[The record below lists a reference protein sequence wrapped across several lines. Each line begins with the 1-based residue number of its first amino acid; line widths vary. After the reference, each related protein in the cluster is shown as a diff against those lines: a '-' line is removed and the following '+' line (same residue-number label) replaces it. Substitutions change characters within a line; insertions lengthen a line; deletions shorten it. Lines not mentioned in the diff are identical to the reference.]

1 MKIVRIIARLNVGG
15 PAIHAV
21 LLTHEF
27 RKRGYEALLVTGPVP
42 ETEGNMEYYASKW
55 NVPFIQI
62 QELIRP
68 LAPMKDCVAFWKIY
82 RILRREKPD
91 IVHTHTAKAG
101 TLGRAAA
108 LLAGI
113 PTIVH
118 TFHGNVLD
126 GYFSPAKTRL
136 FLFIERFL
144 ARFTD
149 RLITVS
155 KSQADELTKRYRI
168 GKPDKMEVVRLG
180 IDLDP
185 FREAEG
191 ARHENTEHS
200 EARPLVVGWVGRL
213 TEIKDPLF
221 FVDVAAAMKSSGAIA
236 RYVMV
241 GDGPLRNA
249 IEARIS
255 KYGLQEDFRL
265 SGWQREMSKVYSG
278 IDLMVLT
285 SVNEGTPVTMIEAM
299 ATGHSFV
306 AFNVGGLAD
315 LMVGIAQE
323 HEGFDVFDN
332 GILVGPRDVPTFVQA
347 VSLLARDSVRR
358 VRMGQI
364 GKTFAYQNFTKERLV
379 QDLEELYQKLVLPAN
394 SVPRIR
400 SRRTNHFSSQE

>member
-15 PAIHAV
+15 PAIHVV

-27 RKRGYEALLVTGPVP
+27 RKRGYESLLVTGPVP

-68 LAPMKDCVAFWKIY
+68 LAPMKDWVAFWKIY
-82 RILRREKPD
+82 RILRREQPD

-118 TFHGNVLD
+118 TFHGNVFE
-126 GYFSPAKTRL
+126 GYFSPAKTRF
-136 FLFIERFL
+136 FLFIERLL

-149 RLITVS
+149 CVITIS
-155 KSQADELTKRYRI
+155 ESRADELTKKYHI
-168 GKPDKMEVVRLG
+168 GKPGKVEVVRLG

-191 ARHENTEHS
+191 ASRENAERS
-200 EARPLVVGWVGRL
+200 EDRPLVVGWVGRL

-236 RYVMV
+236 RFVMV
-241 GDGPLRNA
+241 GDGPLRKA

-265 SGWQREMSKVYSG
+265 SGWQREMSKVYSC

-299 ATGHSFV
+299 ATGRAFV
-306 AFNVGGLAD
+306 AFRVGGLPD
-315 LMVGIAQE
+315 LMKGTPKRY
-323 HEGFDVFDN
+323 EGFDVFEN
-332 GILVGPRDVPTFVQA
+332 GILVGPRDACTFAQA
-347 VSLLARDSVRR
+347 VCVLARDVELRK
-358 VRMGQI
+358 RMGKV
-364 GKTFAYQNFTKERLV
+364 GREFVLQNFGKERLV
-379 QDLEELYQKLVLPAN
+379 QDLEALYTKLAH
-394 SVPRIR
+394 REKR
-400 SRRTNHFSSQE
+400 SLRFGFSKT